1 MKFVIYGPHYD
12 DNSGGSIALYKLC
25 RVLTELGHDAKIWH
39 WTRAHPFESR
49 LINGKY
55 TTYFNYGPTIKRE
68 DDPHFFTYKNATPED
83 AAEAIVVYP
92 EIVEGNPLGAERVVR
107 WLLNKPG
114 ALFGPATVAF
124 GLNELTFYF
133 DDPFLPD
140 GWTADPMRKL
150 RVIEWKWDVYKRT
163 NYGRREGTCY
173 MVRKGETL
181 PLTYH
186 PEGAI
191 QVDGLSHREL
201 AEIFNQCEQF
211 ISYDNYTAYSVYAA
225 LCGCDSIVVP
235 REDVNAEEWHEAF
248 PFGVAYGFDDLD
260 RARRT
265 MPNVVSMIADMEADN
280 LKMVNNFVSI
290 CEEKFGA

>member
-1 MKFVIYGPHYD
+1 MIYGPHYD

-39 WTRAHPFESR
+39 WTRPHPHESR

-55 TTYFNYGPTIKRE
+55 STYFNYGAHVKLE
-68 DDPHFFTYKNATPED
+68 DDPHFFTYKD
-83 AAEAIVVYP
+83 AALEDVDDSIVVYP

-114 ALFGPATVAF
+114 VVFGSAAF
-124 GLNELTFYF
+124 GLDEVTFYF
-133 DDPFLPD
+133 DEPFLPD
-140 GWTADPMRKL
+140 TWEADPMRKL
-150 RVIEWKWDVYKRT
+150 KVIEWKWDVYTKT
-163 NYGRREGTCY
+163 NYGHREGTCY
-173 MVRKGETL
+173 MVRKGDAL

-186 PEGAI
+186 PDDAI

-201 AEIFNQCEQF
+201 AEVFNRCERF
-211 ISYDNYTAYSVYAA
+211 ISYDHVTAYSLYAA

-235 REDVNAEEWHEAF
+235 RDDVNAEEWRESF
-248 PFGVAYGFDDLD
+248 PFGVAYGFEDLD

-265 MPNVVSMIADMEADN
+265 VPNIVSMIADMEADN
-280 LKMVNNFVSI
+280 LKMVNNFVSV
-290 CEEKFGA
+290 CESVFGS